1 MSKAEE
7 LAAQFVE
14 LYPQDLG
21 PHHPAKWM
29 MCDFLEQYGRLV
41 QEAAAKEIE
50 GRTTEYYGSDG
61 DGPYE
66 DYIGIRFA
74 DYIRSMELP

>member
-1 MSKAEE
+1 MTKAEE

-41 QEAAAKEIE
+41 QEAAAKEVSRYDVTIE
-50 GRTTEYYGSDG
+50 ADQTVTFKGST
-61 DGPYE
+61 YAQ
-66 DYIGIRFA
+66 YIER
-74 DYIRSMELP
+74 MPLP